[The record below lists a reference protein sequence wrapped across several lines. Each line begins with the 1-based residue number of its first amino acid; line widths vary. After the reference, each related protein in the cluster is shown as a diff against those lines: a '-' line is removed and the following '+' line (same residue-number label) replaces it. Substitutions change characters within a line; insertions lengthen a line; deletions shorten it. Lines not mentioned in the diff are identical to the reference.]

1 MKINKKDI
9 LVERIRGHGPGG
21 QNVNKVNSCVRITY
35 LPTGLQVIING
46 RDQHKNYKKALKTL
60 EERLDKI
67 EQDKKAAT
75 KKAIRDEK
83 IKVNKYIRTYD
94 WKRQEVRDHRTGK
107 IAPLKKILEEG
118 MFDLLHPD
126 IGENT

>member
-9 LVERIRGHGPGG
+9 FVERIRGHGPGG

-35 LPTGLQVIING
+35 IPTGLQVIING

-67 EQDKKAAT
+67 KADKKAAA

-83 IKVNKYIRTYD
+83 IKSNKYIRTYD
-94 WKRQEVRDHRTGK
+94 FKRQEVRDHRTGK
-107 IAPLKKILEEG
+107 IASIKKVLEEG
-118 MFDLLHPD
+118 RFDLLNP
-126 IGENT
+126 EQ